1 MRAGDHR
8 HEARSERSIGLSRT
22 ARSHLAHPTEIQVM
36 PTGIV
41 RLLASELVVP
51 GWRQR
56 LEDALD
62 ECAEAVVVIDGLEA
76 DWSAIDATHVRS
88 IAAVTLAV
96 VRDAGPKP
104 PPASAACDLCACVG
118 DAGGEA
124 WQWAGLSAELDG
136 WIESL
141 ANRVRTSPLAVTA
154 LARTLRLTERLSIQD
169 GLVVESLAYSV
180 LQAGPEHQRWLA
192 NRNSPRPKQTP

>member
-1 MRAGDHR
+1 MRVGDHR
-8 HEARSERSIGLSRT
+8 HQARSEGGIVLPRT
-22 ARSHLAHPTEIQVM
+22 ARSNLDHPAEIQLM
-36 PTGIV
+36 PAEII
-41 RLLASELVVP
+41 RLLASELAAP
-51 GWRQR
+51 GWPRR

-76 DWSAIDATHVRS
+76 DWSAIDPTHVRS

-96 VRDAGPKP
+96 VRDAGPEP
-104 PPASAACDLCACVG
+104 PPAAAACDLCAGVG

>member
-1 MRAGDHR
+1 
-8 HEARSERSIGLSRT
+8 
-22 ARSHLAHPTEIQVM
+22 M
-36 PTGIV
+36 PAGIV
-41 RLLASELVVP
+41 RLLASELAWP

-76 DWSAIDATHVRS
+76 DWSAVDATHVRS

-96 VRDAGPKP
+96 VRDGGPEP
-104 PPASAACDLCACVG
+104 PPSAAACDLCASVG

-124 WQWAGLSAELDG
+124 WQWTGLSADLDG
-136 WIESL
+136 WIEIV

-154 LARTLRLTERLSIQD
+154 LARTLRLTEHLSIPD
-169 GLVVESLAYSV
+169 GLVAESLAYSV

-192 NRNSPRPKQTP
+192 NRDSPRPKQAP

>member
-1 MRAGDHR
+1 MRVGDHR
-8 HEARSERSIGLSRT
+8 HQARSEGGIVLPRT
-22 ARSHLAHPTEIQVM
+22 ARSNFDHPTEIQLM
-36 PTGIV
+36 PGEII
-41 RLLASELVVP
+41 RLLASELVAP
-51 GWRQR
+51 GWPQR

-76 DWSAIDATHVRS
+76 DWSAVDATHVRS

-96 VRDAGPKP
+96 VRDAGREP
-104 PPASAACDLCACVG
+104 PPTAAACDLCACVG

-124 WQWAGLSAELDG
+124 WQWAGLSAELDD

-154 LARTLRLTERLSIQD
+154 LARTLRLTER
-169 GLVVESLAYSV
+169 
-180 LQAGPEHQRWLA
+180 
-192 NRNSPRPKQTP
+192 